1 MIDDNYDDS
10 YQDDEVQILEGEIV
24 ELKYDLRKSRDN
36 EKFYKEILSE
46 IDSSIKLLF
55 EQEKEIERFGL
66 DEEINYRE
74 CIFNLQKS
82 LNEYKRVYRIN
93 F

>member
-10 YQDDEVQILEGEIV
+10 YQDSEVQILEGEIV

-66 DEEINYRE
+66 DEEINYRD
-74 CIFNLQKS
+74 CLVNLQKS

>member
-10 YQDDEVQILEGEIV
+10 YQDSEVQILEGEIV
-24 ELKYDLRKSRDN
+24 ELKYDLIKSRDN

-66 DEEINYRE
+66 DEEINYRD
-74 CIFNLQKS
+74 CLVNLQKS

>member
-10 YQDDEVQILEGEIV
+10 YQDSEVQILEGEIV

-74 CIFNLQKS
+74 CIVNLQKS
-82 LNEYKRVYRIN
+82 LNEYNRVYRIN

>member
-1 MIDDNYDDS
+1 MIDDKFDDS
-10 YQDDEVQILEGEIV
+10 YQDSEVQILEGEIV
-24 ELKYDLRKSRDN
+24 DLKYDLKKSQDN

-46 IDSSIKLLF
+46 IDNSIKLLF
-55 EQEKEIERFGL
+55 EQEKEIERFNL
-66 DEEINYRE
+66 NEEINYRD
-74 CIFNLQKS
+74 CIVNLQKS

>member
-10 YQDDEVQILEGEIV
+10 YQDSEVQILEGEIV
-24 ELKYDLRKSRDN
+24 ELKYDLIKSRDN

-55 EQEKEIERFGL
+55 EQEKEIKRFGL
-66 DEEINYRE
+66 DEEINYRD
-74 CIFNLQKS
+74 CLVNLQKS

>member
-1 MIDDNYDDS
+1 MIDDKYDDS
-10 YQDDEVQILEGEIV
+10 YQDSEVQILEGEIV
-24 ELKYDLRKSRDN
+24 DLKYDLKKSQDN

-46 IDSSIKLLF
+46 IDNSIKLLF
-55 EQEKEIERFGL
+55 QQEKEIERFNL

-74 CIFNLQKS
+74 CIVNLQKS